1 MEYEIGQSKQCLLNS
16 QDRYNTDNGS
26 VAAIPIVVY
35 HTIVTYPDLNY
46 SNRPVDTTVNLFEQE
61 MRYLYN
67 NGFKVLLMSDLVTR
81 VKYVWVPAMKLML
94 KE

>member
-46 SNRPVDTTVNLFEQE
+46 SNRPVDTTN
-61 MRYLYN
+61 
-67 NGFKVLLMSDLVTR
+67 K
-81 VKYVWVPAMKLML
+81 K
-94 KE
+94 